1 MNEVQVNSQGNVQP
15 VDFTSQEPVQQ
26 QRSSQT
32 EMMVTRQAQEVQVA
46 MLAAKRFPRDQVVA
60 YNNILRACQRRKL
73 AENSMYEFPRG
84 NEKITGPSIRLAE
97 AIAQNWG
104 NIDFG
109 FMELEQRNGASQVMA
124 YAWDLETNSRQTKLF
139 SVPHIRHTRKGD
151 YPLTDPRDIYEAVA
165 NQAARRVRACILGII
180 PSIAKTYGTMSD
192 TAMMECINIYHQGS
206 ASALKRIL
214 AKTAKPYTADKI
226 YATLRE
232 DLNDP
237 VQNQVGDYESRQKA
251 VIEMIH
257 KYADEGAQKGET
269 IMGVRMSNCGHD
281 ENGRYAGGKAGDQ
294 TGTEWY
300 LRSWYAYSNGGWNYI
315 LRWKNEVLGNLF
327 ADLAIEAAQNDMI
340 GYDQGT
346 AGNSGDRYT
355 FRQQMKA
362 VGYRPSKITKPC
374 ECDCSEGTIVLIQAV
389 GHLKGIKELQ
399 ECNATYTGDMMN
411 YFNSEKGKKYFTVL
425 QGQYL
430 KDSSLA
436 KRGDIN
442 LNTGHHVNVTVD
454 NGSNAGKGS
463 ATNTSTTKSTATLT
477 NKIEVQLP
485 VLKKGSKGVA
495 VSMLQAMLNVN
506 VDGDFGDDTKN
517 ALKVFQ
523 SNVKI
528 AADGICGADTWKKVV
543 EHMKTS
549 TQ

>member
-1 MNEVQVNSQGNVQP
+1 MQKKNIEVLRKILYAVESGGQVYGCQNYAAFIGAGANCSNEKAITIGAGQWYAG
-15 VDFTSQEPVQQ
+15 E
-26 QRSSQT
+26 
-32 EMMVTRQAQEVQVA
+32 
-46 MLAAKRFPRDQVVA
+46 AKRLLQK
-60 YNNILRACQRRKL
+60 IQRANPAQFKKL
-73 AENSMYEFPRG
+73 DTQGIETDLLKKDWSTY
-84 NEKITGPSIRLAE
+84 
-97 AIAQNWG
+97 AIAVTSAKAKCIVTIINSVLGRKCQ
-104 NIDFG
+104 D
-109 FMELEQRNGASQVMA
+109 ELMDEQIAE
-124 YAWDLETNSRQTKLF
+124 YAT
-139 SVPHIRHTRKGD
+139 
-151 YPLTDPRDIYEAVA
+151 
-165 NQAARRVRACILGII
+165 
-180 PSIAKTYGTMSD
+180 SIAKTYGTMPD
-192 TAMMECINIYHQGS
+192 IAMMECVNIYHQGG

-294 TGTEWY
+294 TGTDWY

-389 GHLKGIKELQ
+389 GYLKGIKELQ
-399 ECNATYTGDMMN
+399 ECNATYTGNMMN
-411 YFNSEKGKKYFTVL
+411 YFNSAKGKKYFTVL

-430 KDSSLA
+430 KDSNLA
-436 KRGDIN
+436 RRGDIN

-454 NGSNAGKGS
+454 NGSNSAKGS
-463 ATNTSTTKSTATLT
+463 SANTSATKSIVTLT
-477 NKIEVQLP
+477 DKIEVQLP
-485 VLKKGSKGVA
+485 VLQKGSKGVA
-495 VSMLQAMLNVN
+495 VSMLQAMLNVK
-506 VDGDFGDDTKN
+506 VDGDFGNDTETS
-517 ALKVFQ
+517 LKAFQ
-523 SNVKI
+523 KNVKLT
-528 AADGICGADTWKKVV
+528 ADGICGADTWTKVI
-543 EHMKTS
+543 EHMKANTK
-549 TQ
+549 

>member
-1 MNEVQVNSQGNVQP
+1 MQKKNIEVLRKILYAVESGGQVYGGQNYAAFIGAGANCSNEKAITIGAGQWYAG
-15 VDFTSQEPVQQ
+15 E
-26 QRSSQT
+26 
-32 EMMVTRQAQEVQVA
+32 
-46 MLAAKRFPRDQVVA
+46 AKRLLQK
-60 YNNILRACQRRKL
+60 IQRANPAQFKKL
-73 AENSMYEFPRG
+73 DTQGIETDLLKKDWSTY
-84 NEKITGPSIRLAE
+84 
-97 AIAQNWG
+97 AIAVTSAKAKCIVTIINSVLGRKCQ
-104 NIDFG
+104 D
-109 FMELEQRNGASQVMA
+109 ELMDEQIAE
-124 YAWDLETNSRQTKLF
+124 YAT
-139 SVPHIRHTRKGD
+139 
-151 YPLTDPRDIYEAVA
+151 
-165 NQAARRVRACILGII
+165 
-180 PSIAKTYGTMSD
+180 SIAKTYGTMPD
-192 TAMMECINIYHQGS
+192 TAMMECVNIYHQGG

-389 GHLKGIKELQ
+389 GYLKGIKELQ
-399 ECNATYTGDMMN
+399 ECNATYTGNMMN
-411 YFNSEKGKKYFTVL
+411 YFNSAKGKKYFTVL

-430 KDSSLA
+430 KDSNLA
-436 KRGDIN
+436 RRGDIN

-454 NGSNAGKGS
+454 NGSNSGKGS
-463 ATNTSTTKSTATLT
+463 SANTSATKSIVTLT
-477 NKIEVQLP
+477 DKIEVQLP
-485 VLKKGSKGVA
+485 VLQKGSKGVA
-495 VSMLQAMLNVN
+495 VSMLQAMLNVK
-506 VDGDFGDDTKN
+506 VDGDFGNDTETS
-517 ALKVFQ
+517 LKAFQ
-523 SNVKI
+523 KNVKLT
-528 AADGICGADTWKKVV
+528 ADGICGADTWTKVI
-543 EHMKTS
+543 EHMKANTK
-549 TQ
+549 

>member
-1 MNEVQVNSQGNVQP
+1 
-15 VDFTSQEPVQQ
+15 
-26 QRSSQT
+26 
-32 EMMVTRQAQEVQVA
+32 
-46 MLAAKRFPRDQVVA
+46 
-60 YNNILRACQRRKL
+60 
-73 AENSMYEFPRG
+73 
-84 NEKITGPSIRLAE
+84 
-97 AIAQNWG
+97 
-104 NIDFG
+104 
-109 FMELEQRNGASQVMA
+109 
-124 YAWDLETNSRQTKLF
+124 
-139 SVPHIRHTRKGD
+139 
-151 YPLTDPRDIYEAVA
+151 
-165 NQAARRVRACILGII
+165 
-180 PSIAKTYGTMSD
+180 
-192 TAMMECINIYHQGS
+192 
-206 ASALKRIL
+206 
-214 AKTAKPYTADKI
+214 
-226 YATLRE
+226 
-232 DLNDP
+232 
-237 VQNQVGDYESRQKA
+237 
-251 VIEMIH
+251 
-257 KYADEGAQKGET
+257 
-269 IMGVRMSNCGHD
+269 MSNCGHD

>member
-1 MNEVQVNSQGNVQP
+1 MKQKNI
-15 VDFTSQEPVQQ
+15 T
-26 QRSSQT
+26 
-32 EMMVTRQAQEVQVA
+32 
-46 MLAAKRFPRDQVVA
+46 
-60 YNNILRACQRRKL
+60 ILRKILYAVESGGEEYGKQNYAEFDGAGENCSNETAITIGAGQWYADEAKELLQRIQRANPALFKKL
-73 AENSMYEFPRG
+73 DTA
-84 NEKITGPSIRLAE
+84 
-97 AIAQNWG
+97 
-104 NIDFG
+104 
-109 FMELEQRNGASQVMA
+109 
-124 YAWDLETNSRQTKLF
+124 DLETDLLKKDWSRYAVSPGSAKAKCII
-139 SVPHIRHTRKGD
+139 SVITTSTGIKCQD
-151 YPLTDPRDIYEAVA
+151 ALMEEQIATY
-165 NQAARRVRACILGII
+165 AA
-180 PSIAKTYGTMSD
+180 SITKTYGAMSD
-192 TAMMECINIYHQGS
+192 TAMMECINIYHQGGT
-206 ASALKRIL
+206 SALKRIL
-214 AKTAKPYTADKI
+214 TKTAKPYTADKI
-226 YATLRE
+226 YATLRQ

-257 KYADEGAQKGET
+257 KYADDNTQKGET

-300 LRSWYAYSNGGWNYI
+300 LRPWYSYSNSGWNYI
-315 LRWKNEVLGNLF
+315 LRWKDENLGNLF
-327 ADLAIEAAQNDMI
+327 ADLAIEAALNDMI

-362 VGYRPSKITKPC
+362 VGYRPSKIVKPC

-399 ECNATYTGDMMN
+399 ECNATYTGDMMD
-411 YFNSEKGKKYFTVL
+411 YFNSAKGKKYFTVL

-430 KDSSLA
+430 KDSRLA
-436 KRGDIN
+436 RRGDIN

-454 NGSNAGKGS
+454 NGSNSGKGS
-463 ATNTSTTKSTATLT
+463 SANTSATKSMVTLT

-485 VLKKGSKGVA
+485 VLQKGSKGVA

-506 VDGDFGDDTKN
+506 VDGDFGDDTKK
-517 ALKVFQ
+517 ALKAFQ

-528 AADGICGADTWKKVV
+528 TADGICGVDTWKKVV
-543 EHMKTS
+543 EHMKAN

>member
-1 MNEVQVNSQGNVQP
+1 MQKKNIEVL
-15 VDFTSQEPVQQ
+15 
-26 QRSSQT
+26 R
-32 EMMVTRQAQEVQVA
+32 
-46 MLAAKRFPRDQVVA
+46 K
-60 YNNILRACQRRKL
+60 ILYAV
-73 AENSMYEFPRG
+73 ESG
-84 NEKITGPSIRLAE
+84 NEEYGKQNYAEFDGVGENCSNETAITIGAGQWYADEAKELLYRIQRANPALFKKMDTAGLESDLLLKSWATYAVTAGSAKGKCIISIISTPTGIKCQDAL
-97 AIAQNWG
+97 
-104 NIDFG
+104 
-109 FMELEQRNGASQVMA
+109 MEDQITT
-124 YAWDLETNSRQTKLF
+124 YA
-139 SVPHIRHTRKGD
+139 
-151 YPLTDPRDIYEAVA
+151 A
-165 NQAARRVRACILGII
+165 
-180 PSIAKTYGTMSD
+180 SIAKTYGTMSD

-315 LRWKNEVLGNLF
+315 LRWKDEVLGNLF

-399 ECNATYTGDMMN
+399 ECNATYTGDMMD
-411 YFNSEKGKKYFTVL
+411 YFNSAKGKKYFTVL

-436 KRGDIN
+436 RRGDIN

-454 NGSNAGKGS
+454 NGSNSGKGS
-463 ATNTSTTKSTATLT
+463 AGNTSATKSTVTLT

-485 VLKKGSKGVA
+485 VLQKGNTGVA
-495 VSMLQAMLNVN
+495 VSMLQAMLNVA
-506 VDGDFGDDTKN
+506 VDGVFGDDTKT
-517 ALKVFQ
+517 ALKAFQ

-528 AADGICGADTWKKVV
+528 ASDGICGADTWKKAV
-543 EHMKTS
+543 EHMKVN

>member
-1 MNEVQVNSQGNVQP
+1 MQKKNIEVLRKILYAVESGGQVYGCQNYAAFIGAGANCSNEKAITIGAGQWYAG
-15 VDFTSQEPVQQ
+15 E
-26 QRSSQT
+26 
-32 EMMVTRQAQEVQVA
+32 
-46 MLAAKRFPRDQVVA
+46 AKRLLQK
-60 YNNILRACQRRKL
+60 IQRANPAQFKKL
-73 AENSMYEFPRG
+73 DTQGIETDLLKKDWSTY
-84 NEKITGPSIRLAE
+84 
-97 AIAQNWG
+97 AIAVTSAKAKCIVTIINSVLGRKCQ
-104 NIDFG
+104 D
-109 FMELEQRNGASQVMA
+109 ELMDEQIAE
-124 YAWDLETNSRQTKLF
+124 YAT
-139 SVPHIRHTRKGD
+139 
-151 YPLTDPRDIYEAVA
+151 
-165 NQAARRVRACILGII
+165 
-180 PSIAKTYGTMSD
+180 SIAKTYGTMPD
-192 TAMMECINIYHQGS
+192 IAMMECVNIYHQGG

-389 GHLKGIKELQ
+389 GYLKGIKELQ
-399 ECNATYTGDMMN
+399 ECNATYTGNMMN
-411 YFNSEKGKKYFTVL
+411 YFNSAKGKKYFTVL

-430 KDSSLA
+430 KDSNLA
-436 KRGDIN
+436 RRGDIN

-454 NGSNAGKGS
+454 NGSNSGKGS
-463 ATNTSTTKSTATLT
+463 SANTSATKSIVTLT
-477 NKIEVQLP
+477 DKIEVQLP
-485 VLKKGSKGVA
+485 VLQKGSKGVA
-495 VSMLQAMLNVN
+495 VSMLQAMLNVK
-506 VDGDFGDDTKN
+506 VDGDFGNDTETS
-517 ALKVFQ
+517 LKAFQ
-523 SNVKI
+523 KNVKLT
-528 AADGICGADTWKKVV
+528 ADGICGADTWTKVI
-543 EHMKTS
+543 EHMKANTK
-549 TQ
+549 